1 MKIFNLALYYLL
13 SRTGFKLA
21 DISYAM
27 YYYVPYYNTHKN
39 LEQMSMYRPDQ
50 CNSKLNMISKIIKKY
65 FLN

>member
-39 LEQMSMYRPDQ
+39 LE
-50 CNSKLNMISKIIKKY
+50 
-65 FLN
+65 